1 MKHGV
6 QQELQQ
12 LEQQQLDDVFSADTT
27 LLIPANTAR
36 LPRHD
41 DSYYYYHYS
50 YNYNY
55 NSNNNNNVTETSSQP
70 TGHDTSK
77 HWTSTNTGW
86 QLPLLLQLLLL
97 QNPNIMWEEETSL
110 EPRYPYMLHCAPTSH
125 KIYPLTQ
132 GIQTPI

>member
-41 DSYYYYHYS
+41 DSYYYYYHYS

-77 HWTSTNTGW
+77 H
-86 QLPLLLQLLLL
+86 
-97 QNPNIMWEEETSL
+97 
-110 EPRYPYMLHCAPTSH
+110 
-125 KIYPLTQ
+125 
-132 GIQTPI
+132 